1 MLWEIE
7 LSTQITA
14 PLEIKT
20 WYIIVSQKD
29 IQNAPQKDILSKI
42 YMKIY
47 FISNEIEP
55 KNFSVI
61 QKAMANKS
69 VSINSK
75 CKLTEIKIISAR
87 MGMELAQQNVVY

>member
-1 MLWEIE
+1 
-7 LSTQITA
+7 
-14 PLEIKT
+14 
-20 WYIIVSQKD
+20 
-29 IQNAPQKDILSKI
+29 
-42 YMKIY
+42 MKIY